1 MLYTDIIFSITSAQM
16 SVLTGLC
23 DNFLFPF
30 AKTHLKAKVVAQHTN
45 DGGTLLVRDSIENLL
60 DLSWRVYNN
69 LKYEQTVIKHCCSE
83 PV

>member
-1 MLYTDIIFSITSAQM
+1 M

-30 AKTHLKAKVVAQHTN
+30 AKTHLKTKVVAQHTN

-60 DLSWRVYNN
+60 DLSWRVDNN
-69 LKYEQTVIKHCCSE
+69 LKFEKKTKTVIKHCGSK